1 MTGKIGANVSHSSR
15 MTEPKRSTRRGTTR
29 SRPDSDSLGDDN
41 PYLDAPSRTKKAAAP
56 SDSADAGET
65 TDSPRTR
72 RAPRSRKAASTVE
85 SALPGSRT
93 RDTDEIP
100 PAKAKRTTAAASA
113 QRKSAVAEADNTP
126 QSESSISQSAKR
138 PAGSAR
144 KRSAAP
150 SAVSNAVFDSE
161 SKETPKPAAGAVSSP
176 QASLPYGESSV
187 GFKGY
192 GSAQAKDVTQKPPV
206 QSSFF
211 QHESPPP
218 QQPRKSDFDLG
229 PSNPFGYR
237 RPSTGFRSAFDLSDR
252 DPAEGPNRYDLAF
265 DRTDGPERQGQTGAS
280 TPSERPYGQDRGERS
295 ERNDR
300 SGRRRRGGGRHDR
313 GSFSERPTG
322 PTRAP
327 QSEFAGERQDRY
339 PRQDR
344 GGGGGFRKN
353 GRRGRNRF
361 RPDTGGD
368 LAGQEGTP
376 TYSPGPATPV
386 AVEGTMAGW
395 FDPSRD
401 GGFLRRAQNS
411 YLPDPTDP
419 FVAPALVR
427 LHQLRRGDQLD
438 VTYGRDHRGRYS
450 VVTVE
455 KLNDGSPVVLEKRP
469 EFNTLTA
476 SYPDRKL
483 TLETGRPAKS
493 GPELTR
499 RAIDLIAPIGYGQR
513 ALIVAPARAG
523 KTTLL
528 QAIVEGVAINHPQAV
543 LLVLLVDERPEEVS
557 EMITWG
563 YGEVVASSFDMP
575 PKRHVEVAE
584 MTLERA
590 RRLVELGK
598 DVVIVLDSI
607 TRLARAH
614 NTVDRGTGRTM
625 SGGLD
630 ATAMQKPKA
639 FFGSARMIAPEHGGG
654 SLTII
659 ATALVET
666 GSRMDDVIF
675 EEFKGTGNC
684 EIKLDR
690 SLADRRIFPAFDIA
704 TSGTRREEK
713 LYRPDQVEKIHIL
726 RRGLH
731 QLPPQSGM
739 EWLIKRIA
747 GTPNNDSLLDGL

>member
-1 MTGKIGANVSHSSR
+1 
-15 MTEPKRSTRRGTTR
+15 MTEPKRPARRPRTRPTPE
-29 SRPDSDSLGDDN
+29 SVGDDN
-41 PYLDAPSRTKKAAAP
+41 PYLDAPAARGPKDAP
-56 SDSADAGET
+56 
-65 TDSPRTR
+65 
-72 RAPRSRKAASTVE
+72 
-85 SALPGSRT
+85 
-93 RDTDEIP
+93 P
-100 PAKAKRTTAAASA
+100 PAADGGEATAK
-113 QRKSAVAEADNTP
+113 P
-126 QSESSISQSAKR
+126 KR
-138 PAGSAR
+138 PR
-144 KRSAAP
+144 
-150 SAVSNAVFDSE
+150 
-161 SKETPKPAAGAVSSP
+161 
-176 QASLPYGESSV
+176 
-187 GFKGY
+187 
-192 GSAQAKDVTQKPPV
+192 
-206 QSSFF
+206 
-211 QHESPPP
+211 
-218 QQPRKSDFDLG
+218 QPRKPKTEAAAESPVVESG
-229 PSNPFGYR
+229 PADTLRAEIQPPEAR
-237 RPSTGFRSAFDLSDR
+237 AVREPREPRAEPRAEPRPEPRAEAREPRAEVFAPPIY
-252 DPAEGPNRYDLAF
+252 DPAERAPADQRGRGESPNRYDRAF
-265 DRTDGPERQGQTGAS
+265 DRTDGPERT
-280 TPSERPYGQDRGERS
+280 ERPDRPERGDRPERPFNERRERGGRRRGRNRGDRGDRGDRS
-295 ERNDR
+295 ERA
-300 SGRRRRGGGRHDR
+300 
-313 GSFSERPTG
+313 ERPDRPERPERG
-322 PTRAP
+322 PVMDRLAP
-327 QSEFAGERQDRY
+327 DAARGDRFDGQER
-339 PRQDR
+339 
-344 GGGGGFRKN
+344 GFRRN

-361 RPDTGGD
+361 RRGGGAD
-368 LAGQEGTP
+368 APGGIEGGAERAP
-376 TYSPGPATPV
+376 MAPSAPV

-401 GGFLRRAQNS
+401 GGFLRRSVNS

-419 FVAPALVR
+419 FVPPALVR
-427 LHQLRRGDQLD
+427 LHQLRRGDKLD
-438 VTYGRDHRGRYS
+438 VTYGRDPRGRH
-450 VVTVE
+450 VVVE
-455 KLNDGSPVVLEKRP
+455 VQQLNDGSPVVLEKRP
-469 EFNTLTA
+469 DFNTLVA

-483 TLETGRPAKS
+483 TLETGRPAKT

-528 QAIVEGVAINHPQAV
+528 QAIVEGVAVNHPEAA

-590 RRLVELGK
+590 RRMVEQGK

-639 FFGSARMIAPEHGGG
+639 FFGSARMIAPQHGGG

-713 LYRPDQVEKIHIL
+713 LYRPDQLEKVHLL

-731 QLPPQSGM
+731 QLPPQAGM

-747 GTPNNDSLLDGL
+747 ATSNNDSLLDGL